1 VKRTKR
7 RRIFQLKKPALAGG
21 RPVRENFLPAFKPF
35 INDAEINEVIDTLKS
50 GWITTGP
57 KVKLFEEEVQ
67 EFIGSKHAIA
77 VSSCTSALHLSLVA
91 YGVGSGDEVI
101 TTPFTFASTINVII
115 HQGAKPVFV
124 DIDRETYN
132 IDVTRIED
140 NITEKTRAI
149 IPVHYAGH
157 PCEMDDLM
165 EIAQKYDLIIIE
177 DAAHAFSALYKG
189 RKIGTIGHITCFS
202 FYATKNLTTGEGGMI
217 TTNDDEVAEKVRM
230 LRLHGM
236 SRDAWKRYTSKGSW
250 YYEVVYPGYKYNMTD
265 IQAALGLA
273 QLRKINH
280 MQRRREE
287 IAKMYN
293 EAFDDLTEVIIP
305 QVKDY
310 VRHSWHLYPIL
321 LETNLLKI
329 NRNTFIEALK
339 AENIGTSV
347 HFIPIHLHPYYR
359 EKYGFKQGDFP
370 NAEYVYEREIS
381 LPIYPS
387 MTDEDVE
394 TVITAVK
401 KIVEYF
407 RK

>member
-1 VKRTKR
+1 MV
-7 RRIFQLKKPALAGG
+7 
-21 RPVRENFLPAFKPF
+21 
-35 INDAEINEVIDTLKS
+35 
-50 GWITTGP
+50 
-57 KVKLFEEEVQ
+57 
-67 EFIGSKHAIA
+67 
-77 VSSCTSALHLSLVA
+77 
-91 YGVGSGDEVI
+91 
-101 TTPFTFASTINVII
+101 
-115 HQGAKPVFV
+115 
-124 DIDRETYN
+124 
-132 IDVTRIED
+132 
-140 NITEKTRAI
+140 
-149 IPVHYAGH
+149 
-157 PCEMDDLM
+157 
-165 EIAQKYDLIIIE
+165 
-177 DAAHAFSALYKG
+177 
-189 RKIGTIGHITCFS
+189 
-202 FYATKNLTTGEGGMI
+202 
-217 TTNDDEVAEKVRM
+217 TTNNDEQAEKIRI

-273 QLRKINH
+273 QLKKVNY
-280 MQRRREE
+280 MQRRRDE

-293 EAFDDLTEVIIP
+293 EAFSELPEIVTP
-305 QVKDY
+305 KVKDY

-347 HFIPIHLHPYYR
+347 HFIPVHLHPFYR
-359 EKYGFKQGDFP
+359 EKYGFKRGDFP
-370 NAEYVYEREIS
+370 HAEYVYEREVS

-407 RK
+407 RR